1 MRTLYVD
8 FKKILTSS
16 GFWLCI
22 LMTVLLLFFAEIH
35 TDNTT
40 LNRYSVIRGLTDFS
54 REELAEEFEF
64 CNISVVQNARS
75 GWFML
80 FAPILGAFCFVPI
93 LTTEREENVLRFQI
107 FRASRL
113 KYYIADFFA
122 GVVSAGAA
130 TALGYAFF
138 SAIVSPLFPSISEM
152 SDFAKNMLE
161 STELNFP
168 KLLLGMWCFGA
179 FWSAPAMLLTSILRN
194 KYLIMCIPFFL
205 KYGLTQTYQKISQ
218 NIYAGEFPET
228 KTLKILSAVNPDGII
243 WINEFN
249 RVPVI
254 TLFAILA
261 LILLAI
267 YLIVSMKRSD
277 CGA

>member
-1 MRTLYVD
+1 MRALYVD
-8 FKKILTSS
+8 LKKILTSS
-16 GFWLCI
+16 GFWLCM

-35 TDNTT
+35 TDDTT

-113 KYYIADFFA
+113 KYYIAEFFA

-130 TALGYAFF
+130 TALGYAVF

-179 FWSAPAMLLTSILRN
+179 FWSTPAMLLTSILRN

>member
-1 MRTLYVD
+1 MRALYVD
-8 FKKILTSS
+8 LKKILTSS
-16 GFWLCI
+16 GFWLCM

-113 KYYIADFFA
+113 KYYIAEFFA

-130 TALGYAFF
+130 TALGYAVF

-179 FWSAPAMLLTSILRN
+179 FWSTPAMLLTSILRN

-267 YLIVSMKRSD
+267 YLIVLMKRSD

>member
-35 TDNTT
+35 TDDTT

-64 CNISVVQNARS
+64 CNISVVQNARR

-130 TALGYAFF
+130 TALGYAVF

>member
-113 KYYIADFFA
+113 KYYIAEFFA

>member
-228 KTLKILSAVNPDGII
+228 KTLKILSAANPDGII

-267 YLIVSMKRSD
+267 YLIVTMKRSD